1 MKSKKAL
8 AFEKFKF
15 SDPGWNAEVIPIAGS
30 TSVAICAASVDKYTG
45 RKMDVQQLA
54 TYAHPVTAE
63 KVCRE
68 LNELKARMLATA
80 YP

>member
-30 TSVAICAASVDKYTG
+30 TSVAIFAASVDKYTAG
-45 RKMDVQQLA
+45 NVRAAACYICPSGDG
-54 TYAHPVTAE
+54 
-63 KVCRE
+63 
-68 LNELKARMLATA
+68 
-80 YP
+80 

>member
-45 RKMDVQQLA
+45 RKMYGQQLA
-54 TYAHPVTAE
+54 T
-63 KVCRE
+63 
-68 LNELKARMLATA
+68 
-80 YP
+80 

>member
-30 TSVAICAASVDKYTG
+30 TSVAICAASVDNIPAGKCTG
-45 RKMDVQQLA
+45 SSSLHMPIR
-54 TYAHPVTAE
+54 
-63 KVCRE
+63 
-68 LNELKARMLATA
+68 
-80 YP
+80 